1 MKNLSIELSYH
12 KCSILELQN
21 FRKCNNI
28 ANMNHGANNIYEW
41 FVITKYVGVQIRNS
55 VYLAVHAQTNFI
67 SIVEVLV
74 I

>member
-41 FVITKYVGVQIRNS
+41 FVITKYVGGNS
-55 VYLAVHAQTNFI
+55 VYLAVDAQTNFI